1 MRLPEPKDIILLTGS
16 SGQLGFAWLEE
27 LRSKGFTVL
36 SPDRLTMDLSR
47 PERVMDWLRTYQP
60 SYIIHCGAYTK
71 VDLAE
76 DESETCFLVNSES
89 TGQIAQ
95 FAADNDV
102 PLIYYST
109 DYVFPGADQDRI
121 TYPNGYP
128 IDAITAP
135 ESVYGRSKWEGEQQ
149 VRNVLG
155 DHLIV
160 RVAWL
165 CGAHGS
171 NFVKTM
177 MKLGETR
184 NDLNVVNDQFGS
196 PSFVHDVVKFT
207 ELLLQNNISGTRH
220 ISSNGL
226 INWAEFA
233 SEVFNYTNTSV
244 TVHPIPSSQYPTKAK
259 RPFYSKLDC
268 SQTVR
273 DTGLNLPSWK
283 ESLHRIID
291 VIK

>member
-1 MRLPEPKDIILLTGS
+1 MRLPERKDIILLTGS
-16 SGQLGFAWLEE
+16 SGQLGFTWLEE
-27 LRSKGFTVL
+27 LRSKGFSVL

-47 PERVMDWLRTYQP
+47 PDRVMDWLRTYQP

-71 VDLAE
+71 VDVAE
-76 DESETCFLVNSES
+76 DESETCFLVNRDS

-95 FAADNDV
+95 FAADYDV

-109 DYVFPGADQDRI
+109 DYVFPGADQHRF

-128 IDAITAP
+128 IDAEAAP
-135 ESVYGRSKWEGEQQ
+135 QNVYGKSKWGGEQQ
-149 VRNVLG
+149 VRKALG
-155 DHLIV
+155 DFLII

-184 NDLNVVNDQFGS
+184 NELNVVNDQFGS
-196 PSFVHDVVKFT
+196 PSFVYDVIRFT
-207 ELLLQNNISGTRH
+207 ELLVQNNVSGTRH
-220 ISSNGL
+220 VSSNGL

-233 SEVFNYTNTSV
+233 SEVFIYTKSNV

-273 DTGLNLPSWK
+273 DTGLNLPFWK

-291 VIK
+291 EIK